1 MGNLQIYH
9 GKHVIVEQKTGGI
22 EPWQCQQLFVACK
35 IHVTEFQ
42 SYQRTLP
49 KSKRTKNISCF

>member
-1 MGNLQIYH
+1 LGNLQIYH

-35 IHVTEFQ
+35 KQVKEP
-42 SYQRTLP
+42 YQKVKEL
-49 KSKRTKNISCF
+49 KNISCF